1 MLPNTIESIT
11 CVNIQL
17 HLSLVGVMGSIFECL
32 LIAFKIFISLT
43 FRLKNADD
51 MLYVFCAIWSIKSV
65 HIYHVF
71 LNDIYLW

>member
-11 CVNIQL
+11 LCQYTVAL
-17 HLSLVGVMGSIFECL
+17 EPCRCHGSIFECL